1 MRIPKYL
8 LAVVAIGG
16 LLLLPQPTSASPLTA
31 GLINGDTAASEF
43 TSELVQNV
51 HKKKRHYRKHY
62 SKYQHHRHRRHYSK
76 YQHRRHREHYPYY
89 SSFYCDDYYGDY
101 YGCGYPRRYRH
112 PGFFFAFPNFSIG
125 FGY

>member
-62 SKYQHHRHRRHYSK
+62 SKYQHRRHRRHYSK

-101 YGCGYPRRYRH
+101 YGCGYPRRY

>member
-16 LLLLPQPTSASPLTA
+16 LMLLPQPTSASPLAA
-31 GLINGDTAASEF
+31 GVGDTASEF
-43 TSELVQNV
+43 TSELVQKV
-51 HKKKRHYRKHY
+51 HKKKGRYK
-62 SKYQHHRHRRHYSK
+62 KHYSK
-76 YQHRRHREHYPYY
+76 YQHRRHRRHHSKYQHRRHREYYPY
-89 SSFYCDDYYGDY
+89 SSSYYCDDYYGDY
-101 YGCGYPRRYRH
+101 YGCGYPRRYSN